1 MRRRDCDGDL
11 VVQDVIDGYLDG
23 LDMKADICV
32 NRLLGPR
39 VQLRHPDCGHRRY
52 EQGSRDVCSPIPLP
66 S

>member
-39 VQLRHPDCGHRRY
+39 VQLRHPDCGHRRH
-52 EQGSRDVCSPIPLP
+52 EQGS
-66 S
+66 